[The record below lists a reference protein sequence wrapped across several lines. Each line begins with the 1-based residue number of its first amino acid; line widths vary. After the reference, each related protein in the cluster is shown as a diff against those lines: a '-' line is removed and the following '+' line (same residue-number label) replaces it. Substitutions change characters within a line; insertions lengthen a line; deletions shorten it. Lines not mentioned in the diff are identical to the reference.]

1 MSDRILHTT
10 CPLDCPDSCALEV
23 SIGDDGDFS
32 IEGSNDHP
40 LTSGFICSKV
50 SRFGRRVSHADRL
63 LHPMRRTG
71 KKGDGSFERISWSEA
86 VEEITQ
92 RFGEI
97 ISKWGGEAILPYHY
111 GGSNG
116 FLTDGLIDDLYF
128 ARLGASRIAKTLC
141 AATSGA
147 VTEGM
152 YGKMPGVAIEDY
164 QRAGCIVVWGANPK
178 ASNIHLVPFLKQAK
192 QRGAF
197 IAAID
202 PIRNF
207 SDREIDV
214 HLPVRPGADLPLALG
229 LIKRWID
236 TDQLDSEFLDGNVR
250 SVDPIL
256 AAAQEWPLDRAAAEA
271 GVSEHDIVVLADAY
285 AERSPAVIRC
295 GWGLERNRNGGRAI
309 AAILAMPALLGK
321 FGVRGGG
328 YTLSNSGHATFDRA
342 RLFDTSDWQTRRFN
356 QTRLA
361 AVLRETV
368 DPPVKALFVYNCNPA
383 VTVPDQRSVLRE
395 LSDEDLF
402 TVVFDQVMTDTAAY
416 GDILLPATTFLEH
429 WDLRVSYGSYTV
441 GGVRPVM
448 EPRGEARSNVEVFA
462 ELGRA
467 MEFTDKAF
475 SWTSEMALEQVAAAM
490 SLNGLA
496 IDSRVIARGGSQ
508 RHEQH
513 QNFLPRTLDGKIDLC
528 PQQLGAAPFRY
539 DDTASPGFPLRLVSP
554 ASSKMITSTLGEFNL
569 DELVVLLHPDDAAIR
584 GIVTGDAV
592 RVFNELGEVICTSRV
607 TDRIRPGV
615 VSMPKGAWRKSSRNG
630 LTSTALCPPH
640 VNDVGG
646 GACFNDARVEVAVT
660 HALPLPT

>member
-23 SIGDDGDFS
+23 SFGDDGDFS
-32 IEGSNDHP
+32 IAGGNDHP

-50 SRFGRRVSHADRL
+50 ARFGRRVLHTDRL

-71 KKGDGSFERISWSEA
+71 KKGEGSFERISWSKA

-97 ISKWGGEAILPYHY
+97 ISRWGGEAILPYHY

-128 ARLGASRIAKTLC
+128 ARLGASRIDKTLC

-164 QRAGCIVVWGANPK
+164 QSADCIVVWGANPK
-178 ASNIHLVPFLKQAK
+178 ASNIHLVPFLKLAK

-197 IAAID
+197 IAVID

-207 SDREIDV
+207 SEREIDV

-236 TDQLDSEFLDGNVR
+236 ADQLDSEFLSCHAR
-250 SVDPIL
+250 SVDPII
-256 AAAQEWPLDRAAAEA
+256 AAAQEWPLERAAAEA
-271 GVSEHDIVVLADAY
+271 GVSEHDIVALADAY

-328 YTLSNSGHATFDRA
+328 YTLSNSSHTTFDRV

-361 AVLRETV
+361 AVLSETAS
-368 DPPVKALFVYNCNPA
+368 PPVRALFVYNCNPA

-395 LSDEDLF
+395 LENEDLF

-429 WDLRVSYGSYTV
+429 WDLQVSYGSYTV
-441 GGVRPVM
+441 GGVRPVL

-467 MEFTDKAF
+467 MKFADQAF
-475 SWTSEMALEQVAAAM
+475 SWTSELALEQVVAAM
-490 SLNGLA
+490 SMNGVA
-496 IDSRVIARGGSQ
+496 IDSRVMVRGGSQ
-508 RHEQH
+508 RHEGFH
-513 QNFLPRTLDGKIDLC
+513 DFSPRTPDGKVDLC
-528 PQQLGAAPFRY
+528 PSQLGADPFRY
-539 DDTASPGFPLRLVSP
+539 DDTDSPGFPLRLVSP

-569 DELVVLLHPDDAAIR
+569 DELVLLLHPADAAIR
-584 GIVTGDAV
+584 GIVTGDTV

-607 TDRIRPGV
+607 TDRLRPGV

-630 LTSTALCPPH
+630 LTSTALCPSH

-646 GACFNDARVEVAVT
+646 GACFNDARVEVEGSDDT
-660 HALPLPT
+660 